1 MARGLSGAAGLALAL
16 CALAAG
22 ACGRGATAAGG
33 TQNPAGRAGHVGGRA
48 PDPPQLTQIKA
59 EPVQIA
65 EVASEELV
73 APARV
78 IANPNRTARVLS
90 PVQGRVTDGL
100 VRLASR
106 GGEGQP

>member
-1 MARGLSGAAGLALAL
+1 MARGLSGVTGLALAL
-16 CALAAG
+16 GALTAG
-22 ACGRGATAAGG
+22 ACRRGETPCGG
-33 TQNPAGRAGHVGGRA
+33 TKGPADASATVVVLA
-48 PDPPQLTQIKA
+48 ADSPQLNQIKV